1 MLRFA
6 GSSRALIAFIL
17 ALTCIEAL
25 AENGWTTIPGG
36 AGTGCAALQSPYE
49 LYVRAGDPRKVA
61 VYFQGGGGCW
71 NDGNCGL
78 SGRETFDA
86 IIEEAGAGGYRSARI
101 SGLMIEWGATTAL
114 KHDPLYRDLELSTA
128 NFENLYIHAA
138 KTPNL
143 RLSQINSAG
152 DGVQVFFLGQLG
164 HTVTALPPLLSGN
177 LRQLRAA
184 NPDLRTYTMPG
195 TVTRC
200 CSDQTSTLRRLAKRC
215 SRNGSMICSTAAK

>member
-1 MLRFA
+1 MAPYCTADVHLGVRTNRYETA
-6 GSSRALIAFIL
+6 DGKRLDIHYRGL
-17 ALTCIEAL
+17 ANAQRVLDYVASKHS
-25 AENGWTTIPGG
+25 NPRTIF
-36 AGTGCAALQSPYE
+36 
-49 LYVRAGDPRKVA
+49 V
-61 VYFQGGGGCW
+61 GGGSAGAIPSPVFASQ
-71 NDGNCGL
+71 L
-78 SGRETFDA
+78 ARRYPDA
-86 IIEEAGAGGYRSARI
+86 RVVQVGDGAGGYRSARI
-101 SGLMIEWGATTAL
+101 SGLLIEWGATTAL
-114 KHDPLYRDLELSTA
+114 KNDPLYRDLAPATA
-128 NFENLYIHAA
+128 NFEDLYIHAA

-215 SRNGSMICSTAAK
+215 SRYGSMICSTAAK